1 MKKIFLFLLVVSIST
16 ASFAQTKW
24 SVDPMH
30 TFINFEVK
38 HLGISFV
45 NGSFKKFEGTIDA
58 AKPDL
63 TDAKINFT
71 VDVNSITTG
80 VEMRDNHL
88 ISLMQRNILP

>member
-1 MKKIFLFLLVVSIST
+1 M
-16 ASFAQTKW
+16 
-24 SVDPMH
+24 
-30 TFINFEVK
+30 K

-63 TDAKINFT
+63 TEAKINFI

-80 VEMRDNHL
+80 VC
-88 ISLMQRNILP
+88 SG